1 MFCYLV
7 SSLFVY
13 NIDLFSWQFVP
24 VEENINKFSV
34 NSECFIVREQ
44 GFIVILRTYKES
56 S

>member
-34 NSECFIVREQ
+34 NSEYVLLH
-44 GFIVILRTYKES
+44 GFIVIMRTYKES